1 MFGWIRYIFLF
12 FLACP
17 FLALSHHSVALN
29 FTQEIVTVEGRIK
42 DIKWINPHASFVLE
56 VTNEAGEKEDWL
68 VELLAT
74 IALRRGSFDFDAM
87 TEQTEIK
94 LTGFLG
100 RQENTIDM
108 TEAILPD
115 GRVIVELPNNPY
127 RR

>member
-1 MFGWIRYIFLF
+1 MTYIFKTLTISF
-12 FLACP
+12 FLLPVFTSA
-17 FLALSHHSVALN
+17 HHSKALH
-29 FTQEIVTVEGRIK
+29 FTEQLITLEGKIK
-42 DIKWINPHASFVLE
+42 STKWINPHASFVLE